1 MEVENLY
8 KVVREVTFEQKNPK
22 EMRESREVLNVI
34 SRKGKIEN
42 IWVNMASMVAQW

>member
-34 SRKGKIEN
+34 SRKDKIEN
-42 IWVNMASMVAQW
+42 I

>member
-42 IWVNMASMVAQW
+42 I